1 MDQNQSFLGAFFSF
15 NLAVISG
22 IIIGLFVNAVSS
34 EQQPVSSFLF
44 APTLYIISSVLA
56 AAIRLVI
63 WLTMQ
68 RGTMY
73 EFKHVLLYMIRDVI
87 VINVVTLSTLSFV
100 FLWETY
106 VQ

>member
-1 MDQNQSFLGAFFSF
+1 MEQNKSFLGAFFSF

-22 IIIGLFVNAVSS
+22 IIIGLFVNTIAT
-34 EQQPVSSFLF
+34 EQQPISSFLF
-44 APTLYIISSVLA
+44 APTLYIVSSVLA
-56 AAIRLVI
+56 VSIRLVL

-73 EFKHVLLYMIRDVI
+73 EFSHVLGYMIRDI
-87 VINVVTLSTLSFV
+87 IIINVVILSTLSFI

-106 VQ
+106 LQ